1 MDLIEKLFSD
11 ERLETFP
18 INIWYLLLAVIISS
32 IFIFLLNFALTNEMI
47 NCDCQP
53 WNLDPII
60 NRDAEMC
67 YVCDKNVSKVRNN
80 NSALVKL
87 SFLSNGKFS

>member
-1 MDLIEKLFSD
+1 
-11 ERLETFP
+11 
-18 INIWYLLLAVIISS
+18 
-32 IFIFLLNFALTNEMI
+32 MI

-60 NRDAEMC
+60 NRDVEIC
-67 YVCDKNVSKVRNN
+67 YLCDKNVSKVRNN

-87 SFLSNGKFS
+87 SFLKTTANFPKNGVCTYFELSFFK